1 MPVEKCGVEGNF
13 ENMALGG
20 YQAIYEHV
28 HTADTSTSNH
38 ILNSRDKMPYHFG
51 KDLATVK

>member
-28 HTADTSTSNH
+28 HTADTSTSNNTAIH
-38 ILNSRDKMPYHFG
+38 DCLHKYS
-51 KDLATVK
+51 T